1 MDNYLSGIKS
11 IADYNNDKFKIE
23 ELGRKIDGLK
33 IKNKALSKN
42 YNRLRIR
49 IANKVVIT
57 KSNQRE
63 NAIYLINR
71 FKDRFT
77 QKQLIKEVSDIC
89 FLSKEKV
96 KKIITDEKIEL
107 ICIEDLLVDKEL

>member
-1 MDNYLSGIKS
+1 MDNYLNGIKS
-11 IADYNNDKFKIE
+11 ISDYNADKFKIE
-23 ELGRKIDGLK
+23 ELERKIDDLK
-33 IKNKALSKN
+33 RKNKALSEN
-42 YNRLRIR
+42 CNRLKIR

-77 QKQLIKEVSDIC
+77 QKQLIIEVSDVC
-89 FLSKEKV
+89 FLSKNKV